1 MGYRP
6 PVRSFGTTASISLLL
21 AGALSAV
28 AACADELASVEPLV
42 QPVLDDVGEV
52 LVPLPDGRVV
62 AAQGSVLV
70 AIDPRRPTLAPVAV
84 GAAEGVG
91 AVRAVTTLDGA
102 TLVLTTAGTFVL
114 RGDAWL
120 PSPLGDA
127 LDGPIVDAAVLPART
142 LAAQPELWISTATS
156 LYRVRDGGVR
166 RLALEGDFAA
176 ASLAVGRRADG
187 ASLWV
192 HFPDRVLELWTDDA
206 GVLRTARLALP
217 AQPEALGADAGGV
230 LWLVLEGGLFS
241 LGADRRLVE
250 HGVAVTRI
258 LASSRSDV
266 AWFAAEDGR
275 TYLHA
280 DGRLHVVRGDLRLG
294 GQAVLGVEGAL
305 YTFVAD
311 ASGGT
316 NTLVRHA
323 PRHDVAISGPDDGAI
338 VVTGAQYA
346 LAVGDPSRAQVVAR
360 LDDAA
365 LPVVREP
372 LRVTI
377 TEDGLAD
384 GVHVLS
390 LEVAFGD
397 GTLPFRAR
405 RSFELLS
412 TASWATDVEPLASL
426 HCAPCHGAA
435 GPAVTRLVSPT
446 DWQARIADVR
456 ANVETGR
463 MPLGRAPLTQR
474 QIALFEAWEHGG
486 FRE

>member
-1 MGYRP
+1 
-6 PVRSFGTTASISLLL
+6 VRTHCTTTPTALLL
-21 AGALSAV
+21 AGGIALV
-28 AACADELASVEPLV
+28 AACASDLASVEPLV
-42 QPVLDDVGEV
+42 QPIIDGAGEV
-52 LVPLPDGRVV
+52 VVPLPDGRVV
-62 AAQGSVLV
+62 AAQGNVLV
-70 AIDPRRPTLAPVAV
+70 AIDPRRPMLAPVEL

-91 AVRAVTTLDGA
+91 ALRAVTTLDGA
-102 TLVLTTAGTFVL
+102 TVVLTTAGTFVL

-142 LAAQPELWISTATS
+142 VTAQPELWISTATG

-166 RLALEGDFAA
+166 RLDLDGDFAA
-176 ASLAVGRRADG
+176 ARLAAGRRADG

-217 AQPEALGADAGGV
+217 AQPESLGADAAGV
-230 LWLVLEGGLFS
+230 LWLALDGGLFS

-250 HGVAVTRI
+250 HGVSVTRI

-266 AWFAAEDGR
+266 AWFAAADGR
-275 TYLHA
+275 LYLHA
-280 DGRLHVVRGDLRLG
+280 DGRVHAVRGDLPLG
-294 GQAVLGVEGAL
+294 SEAALGVEGAL
-305 YTFVAD
+305 YTLVAD
-311 ASGGT
+311 ASGGA
-316 NTLVRHA
+316 NTLVRYA
-323 PRHDVAISGPDDGAI
+323 PRHDVAITGPDDGAI
-338 VVTGAQYA
+338 LVRGAQYE
-346 LAVGDPSRAQVVAR
+346 LDVNDPARAQVVAR
-360 LDDAA
+360 LGDAA
-365 LPVVREP
+365 LSIARDP

-384 GVHVLS
+384 GEHELS
-390 LEVAFGD
+390 IEVAFGD

-405 RSFELLS
+405 RRFELLS
-412 TASWATDVEPLASL
+412 TASWATDLEPLAAL

-435 GPAVTRLVSPT
+435 GPAVTRLVSPV
-446 DWQARIADVR
+446 DWQARIGDVR

-463 MPLGRAPLTQR
+463 MPLGRAPLSQR